1 MSFWALSALING
13 LSSSVLGIF
22 VYLKNRK
29 GTVNKTYGLTT
40 IFIGIWSYSYFFWQI
55 AISESSALFWCR
67 ALMVG
72 AIFIPPAYLHFVLA
86 LLGLHKEKK
95 RIVISSYIFGSFF
108 FFLNFT
114 SLFVKDVSPKLFFNY
129 WPSAGVTFLPF
140 LFLFFICV
148 IYAIAVMIK
157 VQKQSSGIRQAQI
170 RYVSLGAF
178 LGFGGGATNY
188 PLWYDIPIPPIGNI
202 LVSVGITV
210 MAYAI
215 IKYRLM
221 DIDLARRY
229 IAIYLSYGLISLA
242 IFAPLIFLLRYSLL
256 GLMMIGFIMILSAP
270 YIHRWMQKFLQPT
283 FLGEIYQRWEKLKG
297 FWEKDRIVFTSSQLA
312 EHLKE
317 IPQLLNLESF
327 SFFVLDRDRD
337 VFVPE
342 SYIGL
347 DGIFSPDPEQAK
359 VLNTIYPDDALTRF
373 LEKEKRIAIRD
384 ELNPIKDK
392 DVIRQMEAI
401 SAQVSEPLFV
411 VDRLTAI
418 LNLGPKKNGEMFH
431 QEDIQLIREVVK
443 IAEEHLAHISF
454 FDSSLLFSGSVAHD
468 IRKPFRQGIIYNYLE
483 GIQKGSLNPI
493 QKEALD
499 NLKGR
504 LKTLHQMSERI
515 VDAFESLET
524 FLKRGFKSQRV
535 DYIQDVIKEI
545 EPFKMLTKEKGLLLE
560 LSLPKQPVFVSAEPV
575 SVRRV
580 LNELLTN
587 ALKYTDRGKI
597 TIKVYQKSPQEV
609 ITEITDTGCGIPE
622 EKLDDIWE
630 LFKREN
636 RQKEGTGIGLAMV
649 RQLIEVNGGRIW
661 VESEVGKGSSFFFI
675 LPAWQERRK

>member
-1 MSFWALSALING
+1 
-13 LSSSVLGIF
+13 
-22 VYLKNRK
+22 
-29 GTVNKTYGLTT
+29 
-40 IFIGIWSYSYFFWQI
+40 
-55 AISESSALFWCR
+55 
-67 ALMVG
+67 
-72 AIFIPPAYLHFVLA
+72 
-86 LLGLHKEKK
+86 
-95 RIVISSYIFGSFF
+95 
-108 FFLNFT
+108 
-114 SLFVKDVSPKLFFNY
+114 
-129 WPSAGVTFLPF
+129 
-140 LFLFFICV
+140 
-148 IYAIAVMIK
+148 
-157 VQKQSSGIRQAQI
+157 
-170 RYVSLGAF
+170 
-178 LGFGGGATNY
+178 
-188 PLWYDIPIPPIGNI
+188 
-202 LVSVGITV
+202 
-210 MAYAI
+210 
-215 IKYRLM
+215 
-221 DIDLARRY
+221 
-229 IAIYLSYGLISLA
+229 
-242 IFAPLIFLLRYSLL
+242 
-256 GLMMIGFIMILSAP
+256 MMIGFIMILSAP